1 MTKDNTF
8 SCVRIVAILMM
19 AVSFSPQ
26 RMWGQSGSWADNQ
39 EDYTGSGTTI
49 TIANGGQLAKLA
61 ALVNE
66 GADFSAVTI
75 ELSGNID
82 LSAHY
87 WVPIGTATHSFNG
100 TFVGGSHTV
109 SGLNISDGSLDN
121 AGLFGYANGATI
133 SGLTVSA
140 GSIAADDNVGILAGS
155 LISSNITNCSVSATS
170 ISGTHNVSA
179 LVGYRDWVSGITS
192 CSVTGTTAVSL
203 ANSSDNSTTLSGC
216 QNKACNVTLSGRT
229 LYKDGNWNTICL
241 PFDYDPAYGVLAGD
255 GVEIYALTNAE
266 IAGTRLNLFFGDNVA
281 GNNVMHAGKPYIIK
295 WNNTGVHLSN
305 PVFQG
310 VVPRVTVPVDYDN
323 GASDGAKVRFRGT
336 FSPQLLPAQDQSI
349 LFMGGD
355 NTLYYPKSGTGT
367 TIGACRAYFQI
378 GSGTAAP
385 QLDNFD
391 FTFGEEN
398 VTRLKEIDNGQL
410 IMDNWIEGVWYTL
423 DGRRLSVKPT
433 QKGIYI
439 INGKKGVIK

>member
-26 RMWGQSGSWADNQ
+26 RMWGQSGSWAGNCAATFSTYDSENKNV
-39 EDYTGSGTTI
+39 TI
-49 TIANGGQLAKLA
+49 TSAGELALLAKN
-61 ALVNE
+61 VGTE
-66 GADFSAVTI
+66 GISYEGYTFV
-75 ELSGNID
+75 LSTNID

-87 WVPIGTATHSFNG
+87 WVPIGTGANAFNG
-100 TFVGGSHTV
+100 TFDGGNHTI
-109 SGLNISDGSLDN
+109 SGLNITGTEYN
-121 AGLFGYANGATI
+121 VGLFGKAVGATI
-133 SGLTVSA
+133 SNLKVSA
-140 GSIAADDNVGILAGS
+140 GSIAGDDNVGVLAGR
-155 LISSNITNCSVSATS
+155 LIDCTITNCSVSGA
-170 ISGTHNVSA
+170 
-179 LVGYRDWVSGITS
+179 
-192 CSVTGTTAVSL
+192 TAVSL
-203 ANSSDNSTTLSGC
+203 ANSADNSTALSDC
-216 QNKACNVTLSGRT
+216 QNKPCDVTLSGRT
-229 LYKDGNWNTICL
+229 LYKDGSWNTICL

-266 IAGTRLNLFFGDNVA
+266 IAGTRLNLFFGENVA

-336 FSPQLLPAQDQSI
+336 FSPQHLPAQDQSI

-391 FTFGEEN
+391 FTFGEKN